1 LNESTYQDL
10 FESIKK
16 MKIGDEYQLDI
27 IRNGRAMKIIENL
40 YTKYDKNVF
49 EFDNDASKEEIALR
63 NKAISK
69 HD

>member
-1 LNESTYQDL
+1 
-10 FESIKK
+10 

-40 YTKYDKNVF
+40 YAKYDRNVF
-49 EFDNDASKEEIALR
+49 EFDNDASNEPKALR
-63 NKAISK
+63 KKAISK